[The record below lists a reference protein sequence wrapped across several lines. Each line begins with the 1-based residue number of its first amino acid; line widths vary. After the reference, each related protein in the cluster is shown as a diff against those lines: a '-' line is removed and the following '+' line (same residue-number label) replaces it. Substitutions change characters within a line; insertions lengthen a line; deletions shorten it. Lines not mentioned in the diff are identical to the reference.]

1 MTKNG
6 IVEILY
12 EGIYAFANND
22 EIKLSLKTFLWEV
35 KQHCYNFYCEGRY
48 CHYEVIYVQIIVSSI
63 MMINDT
69 ENCQLNSLLIQ
80 MDKDVGF
87 V

>member
-12 EGIYAFANND
+12 EGIYALANSD
-22 EIKLSLKTFLWEV
+22 DIKLSLKTSLGEV
-35 KQHCYNFYCEGRY
+35 KQHCYIFYCEGCY

-63 MMINDT
+63 MMINDAK
-69 ENCQLNSLLIQ
+69 NRQLNSSLIQ
-80 MDKDVGF
+80 MDEGIGF

>member
-1 MTKNG
+1 MLLQ
-6 IVEILY
+6 IVMIL
-12 EGIYAFANND
+12 
-22 EIKLSLKTFLWEV
+22 SCHLKHLWE
-35 KQHCYNFYCEGRY
+35 KLNNIAIFFYCEGCY

-63 MMINDT
+63 MMINDA
-69 ENCQLNSLLIQ
+69 ENCQLISLLIQ